1 MRARSPRPDG
11 SRSQTGLL
19 GSSHRAVSAG
29 TKFVAGI
36 GMHPDDTTL
45 DTLDTSIDTAALDD
59 ATELEEA
66 LDTEQIPALDPQDL
80 DLTAL
85 NPIGTEDRHQ
95 GWI

>member
-1 MRARSPRPDG
+1 
-11 SRSQTGLL
+11 
-19 GSSHRAVSAG
+19 
-29 TKFVAGI
+29 
-36 GMHPDDTTL
+36 MHPDDTTL